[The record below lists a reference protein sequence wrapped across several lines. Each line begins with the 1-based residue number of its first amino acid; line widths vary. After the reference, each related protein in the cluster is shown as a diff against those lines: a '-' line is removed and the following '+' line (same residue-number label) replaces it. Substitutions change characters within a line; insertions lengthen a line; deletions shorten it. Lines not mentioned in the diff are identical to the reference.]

1 MSAMQE
7 ARRLAHRSA
16 MAAHAPRVAS
26 RSVDPREAQTADAR
40 VYRFA
45 IRLLI
50 AMAALAVVTV
60 AINIG
65 GRFAGKALARGGH
78 TTSTQVYSI
87 TIGDN
92 LLAVPANMIR
102 FKNQRY
108 SGVQERL
115 DLYLLFPSMTGYT
128 YETRDWFNDLK
139 ADDRQLVFIGIGER
153 QMSRDMSG
161 RFGPIYSA
169 ITKPSGAAPAFG
181 LESYEFLASAGYGN
195 DTLLVGP
202 ANDGKSRY
210 VARCLG
216 GEDAASALTAC
227 ERDIDVGDNLSL
239 TYRFP
244 KSMLGEWRAL
254 ETSVRGF
261 ALGVMAPP
269 AS

>member
-1 MSAMQE
+1 MQE

-16 MAAHAPRVAS
+16 ITAHAPRVVP
-26 RSVDPREAQTADAR
+26 RQVDTHEAQTADAR

-45 IRLLI
+45 IRLLM
-50 AMAALAVVTV
+50 ALAALAVVTV
-60 AINIG
+60 AIHVG

-78 TTSTQVYSI
+78 TTNTQTYSI

-92 LLAVPANMIR
+92 LLAAPANMIR

-115 DLYLLFPSMTGYT
+115 DLYFLFPSMTGYT
-128 YETRDWFNDLK
+128 NETRDWFNDLK
-139 ADDRQLVFIGIGER
+139 TDDRQLVFVGIGER

-161 RFGPIYSA
+161 RFEPIYA
-169 ITKPSGAAPAFG
+169 TITRPSGAAPEFG

-202 ANDGKSRY
+202 AEDGKSRY
-210 VARCLG
+210 VVRCLD
-216 GEDAASALTAC
+216 GEDAAVALTAC
-227 ERDIDVGDNLSL
+227 ERDIHVGDNLSL

-244 KSMLGEWRAL
+244 KSMLGEWRVL
-254 ETSVRGF
+254 ETNIRAF